1 MKLRQGA
8 FLSIAVVAL
17 SLPTTSQAFELP
29 AIRSSERNAVPAC
42 VTPGRLMA
50 FLKARNP
57 NLEPKFEKLAVEYM
71 RHGEELGLRWDI
83 AFFQMAIETSYLT
96 FMRDERR
103 PGDVK
108 SSQNNFA
115 GLGATGKG
123 ERGESFKTVPDGVR
137 AHLQHVLMYT
147 GETIEDP
154 VAERTRKIQE
164 WGVLTSWRSKIKGPM
179 TFEQLA
185 KRWANTRE
193 YAEAIASHAER
204 FFDHHC
210 NVPDPAPELVALARS
225 GRVFVADKPAPR
237 EDKAGRKEEPP
248 TAATAE
254 RVSGAELARRA
265 LEEGRAEGARRTGL
279 GAGALIA
286 RASEPLGSANDTGVD
301 RPTASS
307 PAGSPAVI
315 ATSAAASLPKSA
327 PATPAKP
334 AATAPTAPPKA
345 ATTRCKVFTASYGG
359 VRAILIKSVLEN
371 VTTFTVL
378 DVNDGNEKREAEA
391 YIAAY
396 ARGGTSIGD
405 FDSPATA
412 LDKAFEL
419 CPEG

>member
-1 MKLRQGA
+1 MKLRLGA
-8 FLSIAVVAL
+8 VLAIAVVAW
-17 SLPTTSQAFELP
+17 SLPTTSRAFELP

-57 NLEPKFEKLAVEYM
+57 DLEPRFDKIAVEYM

-83 AFFQMAIETSYLT
+83 AFFQMVIETSYLT
-96 FMRDERR
+96 FMRTERR

-123 ERGESFKTVPDGVR
+123 EPGESFKTVPDGVR

-147 GETIEDP
+147 GETIEAP

-179 TFEQLA
+179 TFEHLA

-193 YAEAIASHAER
+193 YAEAIAGHAER
-204 FFDHHC
+204 FFDRHC
-210 NVPDPAPELVALARS
+210 NMPDPEPELVALARS
-225 GRVFVADKPAPR
+225 GSVSVADKPPSR
-237 EDKAGRKEEPP
+237 EDKAGRKEEAS
-248 TAATAE
+248 AAVAGE

-265 LEEGRAEGARRTGL
+265 LEEGRAEGASRTGL

-286 RASEPLGSANDTGVD
+286 RASEPLRPATGSEPE
-301 RPTASS
+301 RPVP
-307 PAGSPAVI
+307 PAGTSSPAVI
-315 ATSAAASLPKSA
+315 AASAATTPPKSA
-327 PATPAKP
+327 PGAAIPAKP
-334 AATAPTAPPKA
+334 APPPKA
-345 ATTRCKVFTASYGG
+345 AAASCKVFTASYGG
-359 VRAILIKSVLEN
+359 VRAILIKAVVEN

-378 DVNDGNEKREAEA
+378 DVNEGNEKREAEA

-396 ARGGTSIGD
+396 ARGGASIGD